1 MNIVAV
7 LNGSTVK
14 KFVDNKDA
22 FDNCV
27 NEYFQVLDVGHNGK
41 LSRNV
46 FRERFG
52 RFFTLEYES
61 PPQETE
67 HVYDIV
73 FERFDENRNGNIDRR
88 QFGALMREIMLAMA
102 RGIGDSLV
110 LMALEQD
117 SLLRKAVEHE
127 SASKM

>member
-7 LNGSTVK
+7 LNGSTVTQ
-14 KFVDNKDA
+14 FVDNKDA

-27 NEYFQVLDVGHNGK
+27 DEYFQVLDVGHNGK
-41 LSRNV
+41 LSRN
-46 FRERFG
+46 
-52 RFFTLEYES
+52 
-61 PPQETE
+61 PPQEIG
-67 HVYDIV
+67 HVYDTV
-73 FERFDENRNGNIDRR
+73 FERFDENGDGNIDRS

-102 RGIGDSLV
+102 RGIGNSLV

-127 SASKM
+127 SASKK

>member
-7 LNGSTVK
+7 LNGSTVTQ
-14 KFVDNKDA
+14 FVDNKDA

-27 NEYFQVLDVGHNGK
+27 DEYFQVLDVGHNGK

-46 FRERFG
+46 FRQ
-52 RFFTLEYES
+52 S
-61 PPQETE
+61 
-67 HVYDIV
+67 
-73 FERFDENRNGNIDRR
+73 

-102 RGIGDSLV
+102 RGIGNSLV

-127 SASKM
+127 SASKK